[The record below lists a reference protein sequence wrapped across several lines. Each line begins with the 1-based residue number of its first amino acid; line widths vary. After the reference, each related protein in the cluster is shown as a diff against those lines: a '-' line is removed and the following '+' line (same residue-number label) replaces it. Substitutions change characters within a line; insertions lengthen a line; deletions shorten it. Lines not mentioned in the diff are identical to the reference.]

1 MVYTVSEI
9 KSMTEYIANT
19 LNSGGSLLQNQ
30 DSQSSTFLDSEN
42 IPIRNEQT
50 LVNVET
56 ELESASIRTQVVS
69 LSEIST

>member
-1 MVYTVSEI
+1 MSEI

-50 LVNVET
+50 LLNVET
-56 ELESASIRTQVVS
+56 ELESVSIQTQVVS
-69 LSEIST
+69 LFEIST